1 MLFVLPCLMTTHMLH
16 FYMPACLQGGGIYSK
31 GLQQDSLGA
40 FGALIINHTM
50 ITNNTASFGGGIA
63 CDSCR
68 AILAAQIDGNQ
79 AIRNVSLDNTTS
91 NNWGAAPG
99 GWGGSSGSS
108 SGCGNGTGSGS
119 SSSSSAANSMNP
131 RRLRHAVLGAGGGV
145 AANLAGNSYVVICV
159 SGNGTS
165 IDDRGKSSLRNNT
178 AQALGGA
185 VYLNST
191 MIAPDCPFPQP
202 GRELTETC
210 FPGGYWPK
218 KCGFN
223 TLDLDW
229 QGSRA
234 SAGGDL
240 VAWAGDTAGF
250 KMACTLSGPECAFNG
265 SALLDANVSGSSGSG
280 SSSGEGKAAGPM
292 AAISTAD
299 GSKPKGSK
307 HCHGW
312 HCKKSLPGDGSGNS
326 SQQKAC
332 VRTFD
337 AQSPYVCAAGSGINR
352 PALGSNSSNR
362 SSSRGVLLVDESRK
376 FQLPASF
383 YVYVSTREVVGGSQQ
398 HACAK
403 GQLNF
408 ALASGRGGMRQLT
421 QWFRLRTASSDQLHT
436 ILQTYQAMLH
446 THPWTTCQH
455 MPSTTH
461 TTANITLCPSQ
472 TSPLPLLPCR
482 TPPAYRSATSSH
494 TFLQTCHIML
504 HIYRCTS

>member
-1 MLFVLPCLMTTHMLH
+1 MRSALFGCAA
-16 FYMPACLQGGGIYSK
+16 ACLQGGGIYSK

-91 NNWGAAPG
+91 NNWGSAPGGWGG
-99 GWGGSSGSS
+99 GWGGSSGGSS
-108 SGCGNGTGSGS
+108 GSSGGCGNGTGSGS
-119 SSSSSAANSMNP
+119 SAGSYLNP

-191 MIAPDCPFPQP
+191 MIASDCPFPQP
-202 GRELTETC
+202 GKELTETC

-229 QGSRA
+229 QGSMA

-250 KMACTLSGPECAFNG
+250 NMACTLKGPQCAFNG
-265 SALLDANVSGSSGSG
+265 SALRDANVSASSGSG
-280 SSSGEGKAAGPM
+280 SDPEGRAAGQT
-292 AAISTAD
+292 AAISATG

-307 HCHGW
+307 SCKGW
-312 HCKKSLPGDGSGNS
+312 DCKKGLPGDGSGNS
-326 SQQKAC
+326 TQQKMC

-337 AQSPYVCAAGSGINR
+337 AQSPYVCAAGSGIK
-352 PALGSNSSNR
+352 PIVGSNSNNS

-376 FQLPASF
+376 FQLPATF
-383 YVYVSTREVVGGSQQ
+383 YVYVSRG
-398 HACAK
+398 
-403 GQLNF
+403 
-408 ALASGRGGMRQLT
+408 ASGVAEG
-421 QWFRLRTASSDQLHT
+421 
-436 ILQTYQAMLH
+436 
-446 THPWTTCQH
+446 
-455 MPSTTH
+455 
-461 TTANITLCPSQ
+461 NE
-472 TSPLPLLPCR
+472 
-482 TPPAYRSATSSH
+482 
-494 TFLQTCHIML
+494 
-504 HIYRCTS
+504 